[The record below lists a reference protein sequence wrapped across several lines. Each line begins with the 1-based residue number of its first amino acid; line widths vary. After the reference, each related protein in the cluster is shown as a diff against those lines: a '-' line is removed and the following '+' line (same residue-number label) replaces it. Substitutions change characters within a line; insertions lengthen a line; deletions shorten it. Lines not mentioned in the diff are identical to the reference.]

1 VDCIQIADTN
11 LGTQI
16 HKEQSMKNNDLVR
29 RSVRWGGFANIV
41 GGVLVAVAYISHPA
55 RETPEV
61 IASQYWLWTHV
72 LFVFSLLFG
81 VFGLIALMGHCLRK
95 SSVSGFFGYVI
106 AISSLI
112 LIFGL
117 NYYETFV
124 NPVVAV
130 ETPTFVDTYGA
141 GLTIGLVAAL
151 FPATGGLFVIGYI
164 MFSVDLLRSKLLGQA
179 APTMMIVGVLVF
191 GAGLSGFFPMLV
203 VQVGSILFGVATAW
217 LGYLLVDEASSR
229 PAQPT
234 Q

>member
-1 VDCIQIADTN
+1 M
-11 LGTQI
+11 
-16 HKEQSMKNNDLVR
+16 ENDNLVR
-29 RSVRWGGFANIV
+29 RSLRWGGYANIV
-41 GGVLVAVAYISHPA
+41 GGVLVAVAYISHPS

-61 IASQYWLWTHV
+61 IASQYWLWIHV

-117 NYYETFV
+117 NYYETFI

-130 ETPTFVDTYGA
+130 EAPQFVNTYGA
-141 GLTIGLVAAL
+141 GLTIGMVTAL

-164 MFSVDLLRSKLLGQA
+164 LFSVDLLRSKLLGPA
-179 APTMMIVGVLVF
+179 APTLMIVGVLVF

-203 VQVGSILFGVATAW
+203 VQIGAILFGVATAW
-217 LGYLLVDEASSR
+217 LGYLLLEAASGQSS
-229 PAQPT
+229 QPT